1 MAETTA
7 SDIRVLTVTVSDL
20 RKRSADETGKR
31 LDAELS
37 AVGFRIVRHA
47 VVADEPTFIRELV
60 RSTATGNEADAIVLT
75 GGTGINPRD
84 HTYEALEDLYQ
95 KRIDGF
101 GEAFRRLAFE
111 AMGPRAM
118 FFRASA
124 GIVDSCPVFS
134 LPGNVQAVLLGVRQL
149 IAPTLLHAVDMAMGR
164 ETHTTGAGSGRG
176 DRASSRDV
184 SAAAQAEALGAG
196 LPSSK

>member
-196 LPSSK
+196 VPSSK

>member
-60 RSTATGNEADAIVLT
+60 RSTATGNDADAIVLT

>member
-60 RSTATGNEADAIVLT
+60 RSTATGNDADAIVLT

-196 LPSSK
+196 VPSSK